1 MAVFKIIHQKL
12 DMLKIK
18 LVPGENIERALKRYR
33 NKVRNTKQ
41 LKQIRSNQEFTK
53 KSMEK
58 RELIAKAVYKNE
70 YLKRNEE

>member
-1 MAVFKIIHQKL
+1 
-12 DMLKIK
+12 MLKIK

-70 YLKRNEE
+70 YMKRNEE

>member
-1 MAVFKIIHQKL
+1 
-12 DMLKIK
+12 MLKIK

-53 KSMEK
+53 KSKEK
-58 RELIAKAVYKNE
+58 RELLAKAVYKNE
-70 YLKRNEE
+70 YLKNNEE

>member
-1 MAVFKIIHQKL
+1 
-12 DMLKIK
+12 MLKIK

-41 LKQIRSNQEFTK
+41 LKQIRNNQEFTK
-53 KSMEK
+53 KSKEK
-58 RELIAKAVYKNE
+58 RELLAKAVYKNE

>member
-1 MAVFKIIHQKL
+1 
-12 DMLKIK
+12 MLKIK

-53 KSMEK
+53 KSKEK
-58 RELIAKAVYKNE
+58 RELLAKAVYKNE
-70 YLKRNEE
+70 YLKKNEE